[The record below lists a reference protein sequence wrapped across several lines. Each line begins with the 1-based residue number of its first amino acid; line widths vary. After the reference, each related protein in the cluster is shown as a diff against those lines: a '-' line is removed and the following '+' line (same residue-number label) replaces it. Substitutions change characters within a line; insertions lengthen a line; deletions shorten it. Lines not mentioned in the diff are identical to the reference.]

1 HPAACVR
8 EEESVGGGVADGA
21 VDVPA
26 VRQAQRHGLPAARA
40 QPVGERD
47 LRLLRL
53 GEIEDLL
60 VRGSTQLLREL
71 TLEVVKQGLPP
82 HPAHASAPEG
92 PCTPDPSTGRHAND
106 GQPTGTR
113 VHMDAIRDQPTA
125 TDIKHHPGETS
136 MVMLRSAA
144 AATSASLAA
153 WLLGGWALRLAGRGL
168 LRVRS
173 EEHTS
178 ELQSREN

>member
-1 HPAACVR
+1 PR
-8 EEESVGGGVADGA
+8 
-21 VDVPA
+21 
-26 VRQAQRHGLPAARA
+26 
-40 QPVGERD
+40 
-47 LRLLRL
+47 
-53 GEIEDLL
+53 
-60 VRGSTQLLREL
+60 STLSPYT
-71 TLEVVKQGLPP
+71 TLFR
-82 HPAHASAPEG
+82 S
-92 PCTPDPSTGRHAND
+92 HAND

-168 LRVRS
+168 LRVDEVVALVAAGGGAVVAR
-173 EEHTS
+173 
-178 ELQSREN
+178 R